1 MLNFVLS
8 LIIFFVCLNV
18 SSAQWMPVNNGID
31 GIDVNCLAQKDN
43 FLFAATSSGVY
54 KSANNGNS
62 WELSF
67 KYTSRWIYIDDNKI
81 FIGTWG
87 DGVLLSTDNGLS
99 WHKKSGGL
107 KNQHI
112 CCIAKKGNLLI
123 VGTDNGLFTSTDN
136 GESWKEQKQGLTN
149 TRIMSLL
156 VKGDIIYAGTQNGLF
171 QSSNDGQNWSSVGLS
186 SLYIYALNTYEQYL
200 FAGTSSGFY
209 ISTNNGMSW
218 NKKNTGIWQ
227 SYPGIKSIFYH
238 NGNLYAGSSSSD
250 ILYFSS
256 NYGESWEQKKIG
268 FRGWNY
274 SVNSII
280 VTSNDIKIGI
290 DYGGVFVSENS
301 GNSWEQK
308 NIGMQY
314 TLANIIR
321 IVFDGINIFAA
332 SANGVFT
339 KNKSGNKWNRIND
352 EQFKSVVS
360 IASDK
365 SNVFVATGDYGV
377 FHTSDLGNNW
387 TKINNGLPSEQSKY
401 DIINISM
408 NKNALFAGSNKYGM
422 YKSTDG
428 GNNWFAANSGLP
440 KDFYIK
446 ISDISLKENDIYIA
460 TNFGL
465 YKSTNNAESWVKIN
479 EKMPPTNC
487 VFYDGI
493 NVCVGTGT
501 AFTGNSRIFI
511 SNDNA
516 NTWSNYVVN
525 SNDNLLYV
533 IKTYNNFIFSAGLDG
548 FFFSS
553 DNGKS
558 WIKRNEGLYTTSAV
572 CFEIVDDYIYLGNLS
587 GVYKAK
593 ISDIISGTSVDEIQK
608 ENEFLVFP
616 NPANSFIE
624 ICAEFELPSYLE
636 LYNLQGKMIKK
647 YSLNNNS
654 NKATIYLDDIPPDV
668 YILQIGNHINFILKE

>member
-8 LIIFFVCLNV
+8 LSIFFVCLNV

-31 GIDVNCLAQKDN
+31 GINVNCLAQKDN

-62 WELSF
+62 WERIYNKNSF
-67 KYTSRWIYIDDNKI
+67 YIHIDDKKIYI
-81 FIGTWG
+81 GASG
-87 DGVLLSTDNGLS
+87 DGVVLSTDNGSS
-99 WHKKSGGL
+99 WHKRSGGF
-107 KNQHI
+107 NFQTI
-112 CCIAKKGNLLI
+112 NCITTKGNLLI
-123 VGTDNGLFTSTDN
+123 IGTNNGLFTSTDN

-171 QSSNDGQNWSSVGLS
+171 QSSNDGLNWSSAGLS
-186 SLYIYALNTYEQYL
+186 SLYVYALNTHEQYF
-200 FAGTSSGFY
+200 FAGTDLGFY
-209 ISTNNGMSW
+209 ISTNNGTSW
-218 NKKNTGIWQ
+218 NRKNTGMGQ
-227 SYPGIKSIFYH
+227 SYPGIMSIFFH
-238 NGNLYAGSSSSD
+238 DGNLYAGSSSWG
-250 ILYFSS
+250 ILYLSS
-256 NYGESWEQKKIG
+256 NYGESWEQLKIG

-274 SVNSII
+274 KVNSII

-314 TLANIIR
+314 TLANLTK

-332 SANGVFT
+332 SANGVFA
-339 KNKSGNKWNRIND
+339 KNKSGDKWNRIND
-352 EQFKSVVS
+352 EQFKSVIS

-365 SNVFVATGDYGV
+365 SNVFVATGDFGI
-377 FHTSDLGNNW
+377 FHTSNLGNNW
-387 TKINNGLPSEQSKY
+387 IKINNGLQSEQSKY
-401 DIINISM
+401 DIISISM
-408 NKNALFAGSNKYGM
+408 NKNALFAGSNKYGV

-428 GNNWFAANSGLP
+428 GNNWLAANSGLP
-440 KDFYIK
+440 KDFFIK

-479 EKMPPTNC
+479 ENMPTTNC

-493 NVCVGTGT
+493 NVCVGTGN

-516 NTWSNYVVN
+516 NTWKNYIVDN
-525 SNDNLLYV
+525 NDNNLFV
-533 IKTYNNFIFSAGLDG
+533 IKTYNNFIFCAGLSG

-558 WIKRNEGLYTTSAV
+558 WIKRNEGLYTTSAT
-572 CFEIVDDYIYLGNLS
+572 CIEIVDDYIYLGNLS
-587 GVYKAK
+587 GVYRAK

-608 ENEFLVFP
+608 EREFLVFP

-624 ICAEFELPSYLE
+624 ICAEFELPNYLK

-654 NKATIYLDDIPPDV
+654 NKATIYLGDIPPDV